1 MPLVA
6 CRMDSRPVAVMAVA
20 SVASIAPWDPV
31 ASMVCSA
38 LSGRTWARA
47 DEEELRTPLARPAL
61 ELCSPKKPRS
71 PSDTGLSI
79 AKTEYWAKNCER
91 QLTSAPRER
100 AAARSGANRHA
111 APFLAAQAASSLTFE
126 GRPPPKPFV
135 MADEESKQ
143 GEEAKPNTMQ
153 LKVVSQDG
161 TEGVLLLPHV
171 PPLCT
176 HAQWLPSSLSAGD
189 RQ

>member
-1 MPLVA
+1 M
-6 CRMDSRPVAVMAVA
+6 
-20 SVASIAPWDPV
+20 
-31 ASMVCSA
+31 
-38 LSGRTWARA
+38 
-47 DEEELRTPLARPAL
+47 EEELRTPLARPAL
-61 ELCSPKKPRS
+61 ELCSPKKTPQPARHRAI
-71 PSDTGLSI
+71 DCKNRILGEKLRKAVNFGTKRARGGAKRRLSS
-79 AKTEYWAKNCER
+79 R
-91 QLTSAPRER
+91 RP
-100 AAARSGANRHA
+100 
-111 APFLAAQAASSLTFE
+111 SLTFE

>member
-1 MPLVA
+1 MGEKLRKAVNFGTKRA
-6 CRMDSRPVAVMAVA
+6 RGGAKRRESSR
-20 SVASIAPWDPV
+20 
-31 ASMVCSA
+31 
-38 LSGRTWARA
+38 
-47 DEEELRTPLARPAL
+47 
-61 ELCSPKKPRS
+61 RS
-71 PSDTGLSI
+71 FP
-79 AKTEYWAKNCER
+79 
-91 QLTSAPRER
+91 
-100 AAARSGANRHA
+100 
-111 APFLAAQAASSLTFE
+111 AAQAASSLTFE